1 MFKFKLNFL
10 FFLSFSKFVCKLW
23 GCIANGSFRQKVLDF
38 RNLTEVLDS
47 MEGMWELVFFVVISN
62 IAIWWAGSER
72 KDVSFIIQHRNIQIL
87 AVVICTFHHK
97 FLPSMVNNATKFHI
111 GPDSWGNEDLCKTFN
126 GKPHQIKKCILS
138 VFN

>member
-111 GPDSWGNEDLCKTFN
+111 GPDSWGNQDLCKTFN